1 MNRECI
7 IIESE
12 KYRKQRDYE
21 LKLRAYED
29 QYEKSE
35 EELLSKLDE
44 VIDRVKASQHL
55 KPIDNA
61 EVWLSRAS
69 VGEVQAI
76 QFRCHVCGNKVT
88 SLVN

>member
-1 MNRECI
+1 MDSEHLLV
-7 IIESE
+7 ESE

-21 LKLRAYED
+21 LKMRAYED
-29 QYEKSE
+29 QHQKSE
-35 EELLSKLDE
+35 AELMSKLDE
-44 VIDRVKASQHL
+44 VIDRVRTAQHL

-76 QFRCHVCGNKVT
+76 QFRCQVCGNKV
-88 SLVN
+88 V